1 MKPPSTTD
9 ALSDVRARI
18 GQAGLRR
25 TAARIA
31 VLRQLREARVP
42 LSHADVSQRL
52 SEQGFDKATVY
63 RNLVELAEAGIVS
76 RFELGD
82 HVWRFEW
89 RDQSS
94 DRYTEHP
101 HFLCLDCGEISCLTD
116 VTVSISP
123 SPGSKRS
130 RVADVSEVLLKGR
143 CDRCG

>member
-1 MKPPSTTD
+1 MKAKTD
-9 ALSDVRARI
+9 DSLADVRARI
-18 GQAGLRR
+18 GKAGLRR

-31 VLRQLREARVP
+31 VLRKLREARVP
-42 LSHADVSQRL
+42 LSHAEVAERL
-52 SEQGFDKATVY
+52 AEQGFDKATVY

-89 RDQSS
+89 RDQPG
-94 DRYTEHP
+94 DHYTEHP

-116 VTVSISP
+116 VKVNITP
-123 SPGSKRS
+123 TPGTRRS
-130 RVADVSEVLLKGR
+130 RLSDVSEVLLKGR

>member
-1 MKPPSTTD
+1 
-9 ALSDVRARI
+9 
-18 GQAGLRR
+18 
-25 TAARIA
+25 
-31 VLRQLREARVP
+31 LREARVP
-42 LSHADVSQRL
+42 LSHAEVAARL
-52 SEQGFDKATVY
+52 AEQGFDKATVY

-89 RDQSS
+89 RDHSS
-94 DRYTEHP
+94 ERYMEHP

-116 VTVSISP
+116 VTVNISP

-130 RVADVSEVLLKGR
+130 RLADVSEVLLKGR